1 MKYRT
6 MLLFNNREIE
16 VLTYNFG
23 FNRNINVSDQ
33 PTSSANFVGL
43 ELEIESGSNTDFEE
57 WACKENAIDQLELK
71 IYYPYLKGGSKT
83 MTFFDCYLKKY
94 ETVFSNT
101 NDQPIKDRLII
112 TCAGVKMP
120 NSSLEY
126 STYWRKTLSGAQ
138 NEVTD
143 NGDTASG
150 GGDTNFSVTPKLS

>member
-6 MLLFNNREIE
+6 ILLFNNREVE

-33 PTSSANFVGL
+33 PTSSANFADL
-43 ELEIESGSNTDFEE
+43 EVEIESGSNTDFEE
-57 WACKENAIDQLELK
+57 WACKETAIDQLELK

-83 MTFFDCYLKKY
+83 MTFFDCYLKKF
-94 ETVFSNT
+94 ETIFSST

-112 TCAGVKMP
+112 TCAGVKTP
-120 NSSLEY
+120 NASQEY

-138 NEVTD
+138 NEVT
-143 NGDTASG
+143 NSGDTASG